1 MKIDLQKMRIAM
13 ADACM
18 DSNDLMKAANMP
30 YGTYGNIRKGF
41 NVRPSTVGKV
51 ARALNVPVTAI
62 LAEEE
67 DLQEQE
73 QQQELTELLEKAR
86 LVSRYTW
93 LCAKLM
99 QLNRMNNLSP
109 DQEGEMAA
117 VQKELEKLDRIIAQ
131 DKG

>member
-1 MKIDLQKMRIAM
+1 MKIDVNKMKIAM
-13 ADACM
+13 ASSCM
-18 DSNDLMKAANMP
+18 TLKEVCSSSGVRT
-30 YGTYGNIRKGF
+30 GTMNSIINGS
-41 NVRPSTVGKV
+41 NVRPTTVGKI

-73 QQQELTELLEKAR
+73 QKQEITKMLEQAR

-99 QLNRMNNLSP
+99 HLHRMNNLSL

-117 VQKELEKLDRIIAQ
+117 VQKELEELDRIIAQ

>member
-18 DSNDLMKAANMP
+18 DSNDLIKAANMP

-41 NVRPSTVGKV
+41 NVRPSTVGKI
-51 ARALNVPVTAI
+51 ARALNVPVTDL
-62 LAEEE
+62 LADE
-67 DLQEQE
+67 DQQEQE
-73 QQQELTELLEKAR
+73 QKQELTKMLEQAR

-99 QLNRMNNLSP
+99 QLHRMNNLSL
-109 DQEGEMAA
+109 DQQGEIAA
-117 VQKELEKLDRIIAQ
+117 VQKELEELDRIIAQ